1 MPRRDARSPTRLSLS
16 ITLATKQATAHMA
29 AGIHAIVTAVVT
41 SQPFLKTLCCDA
53 HLYTRWQVH
62 FGARAHDLMFLS
74 SVPFLQTVGACLARS
89 VHDMSHYYW
98 SWALAIGAIR
108 KVLSRAAA
116 RLAYQTDQKK
126 SKQ

>member
-1 MPRRDARSPTRLSLS
+1 
-16 ITLATKQATAHMA
+16 MA
-29 AGIHAIVTAVVT
+29 AGIHAIVTVVVT
-41 SQPFLKTLCCDA
+41 SQPFLKTPCCDA

-62 FGARAHDLMFLS
+62 FGARAHDLMLLS

-89 VHDMSHYYW
+89 VPDMSHYYW

-126 SKQ
+126 AKQEADVPDLVDLTWQCC